1 MNVSYF
7 ICGYTTIK
15 ADYDNITPILNLC
28 MYYCIPYTSF
38 TAKSDGV
45 LLTLRLSAYKRL
57 EKEAKE
63 RGIEFETVQKG
74 GIPALLS
81 RYKHRYGIPIG
92 MLIAAALVFLSH
104 RFVWDIEVTGN
115 ENITTSEIC
124 ETLKTYGL
132 GVGTYIPTVNTDKI
146 ENEFLLDSE
155 RVSWISVN
163 LIGTVAEVQIREYQ
177 GETDEQASTKPANL
191 VASKSGIVQEV
202 RVRNGNVVVTAG
214 QYVEKGQLLVSGLYD
229 SQTLGFRY
237 TRAEGSIMAKTVTEY
252 YIEIPYEYEATVYT
266 GEEYCDKYLIF
277 FDYSINISKNSGK
290 MGALYDTISIVE
302 SLCLPD
308 GTETPFEICTVKHLA
323 YETATLKRTPE
334 EAEELAYFAL
344 AQRLASAAED
354 TTILRKIIVP
364 QIKESS
370 FALYCTVIAVED
382 IAKTVEF
389 EVEYDIERTKSEQ

>member
-1 MNVSYF
+1 MNISYF
-7 ICGYTTIK
+7 ICGYATIK
-15 ADYDNITPILNLC
+15 ANYDNITPLLNLC
-28 MYYCIPYTSF
+28 MYYCIPYSDFRAET
-38 TAKSDGV
+38 DGV
-45 LLTLRLSAYKRL
+45 LLTLRLSAKKKL

-63 RGIEFETVQKG
+63 RGIEFETVKKG

-92 MLIAAALVFLSH
+92 VLVAATLVFFSH

-124 ETLKTYGL
+124 EVLKNYGL
-132 GVGTYIPTVNTDKI
+132 GVGSYIPSLNTDRI

-155 RVSWISVN
+155 TVSWISVN

-177 GETDEQASTKPANL
+177 GETDKEASTKPANL
-191 VASKSGIVQEV
+191 VASKSGIIQEV
-202 RVRNGNVVVTAG
+202 RVYNGNVVVVSG
-214 QYVEKGQLLVSGLYD
+214 QHVDQGDLLVSGLYD
-229 SQTLGFRY
+229 SKTLGFRY

-266 GEEYCDKYLIF
+266 GAEYCDKYLNF

-290 MGALYDTISIVE
+290 EGALYDTISIVE

-308 GTETPFEICTVKHLA
+308 GTETPFEMRIVKHLE
-323 YETATLKRTPE
+323 YESVTLSRTAE
-334 EAEELAYFAL
+334 EAEELAYYEL
-344 AQRLASAAED
+344 SQKLASAAED
-354 TTILRKIIVP
+354 TIILRKVIVP
-364 QIKESS
+364 QIKERS
-370 FALYCTVIAVED
+370 FALYCTVIAIED

-389 EVEYDIERTKSEQ
+389 EVE

>member
-1 MNVSYF
+1 MNISYF
-7 ICGYTTIK
+7 ICGYVTIK
-15 ADYDNITPILNLC
+15 ANYDNITPLLNIC
-28 MYYCIPYTSF
+28 MYYSIPYSNFRAET
-38 TAKSDGV
+38 DGV
-45 LLTLRLSAYKRL
+45 FLTMRLSAKKKL
-57 EKEAKE
+57 EKEAKA
-63 RGIEFETVQKG
+63 RGIEFETVKKG

-92 MLIAAALVFLSH
+92 VLVAAALVFFSH

-124 ETLKTYGL
+124 EALKNYGL
-132 GVGTYIPTVNTDKI
+132 VVGSYIPSLNTDRI

-155 RVSWISVN
+155 TVSWISVN
-163 LIGTVAEVQIREYQ
+163 LIGTVAEVQVREYQ

-191 VASKSGIVQEV
+191 VASKSGIIQEV
-202 RVRNGNVVVTAG
+202 RVYNGNVVVVSG
-214 QYVEKGQLLVSGLYD
+214 QHVDQGDLLVSGLYD
-229 SQTLGFRY
+229 SKTLGFRY

-266 GEEYCDKYLIF
+266 GAEYYDKYLNF

-290 MGALYDTISIVE
+290 EGALYDTISIVE

-308 GTETPFEICTVKHLA
+308 GTETPFEMRTVKHLE
-323 YETATLKRTPE
+323 YESVTLSRTPK
-334 EAEELAYFAL
+334 EAEELAYFEL
-344 AQRLASAAED
+344 AQKLATAAED

-364 QIKESS
+364 QIKENS
-370 FALYCTVIAVED
+370 FALYCTVIAIED

-389 EVEYDIERTKSEQ
+389 EVE

>member
-1 MNVSYF
+1 MNISYF
-7 ICGYTTIK
+7 ICGYVTIK
-15 ADYDNITPILNLC
+15 ANYDNITPLLNLC
-28 MYYCIPYTSF
+28 MYYCIPYSDFRAET
-38 TAKSDGV
+38 DGV
-45 LLTLRLSAYKRL
+45 LLTMRLSAKKKL
-57 EKEAKE
+57 EREAKA
-63 RGIEFETVQKG
+63 RGIEFETVKKG
-74 GIPALLS
+74 GIPTLLS
-81 RYKHRYGIPIG
+81 RYKHRYGIAMG
-92 MLIAAALVFLSH
+92 MLIAAALIFFSH

-115 ENITTSEIC
+115 ESITTSEIC
-124 ETLKTYGL
+124 EALKNYGL
-132 GVGTYIPTVNTDKI
+132 GVGSYIPSLNTDRI

-202 RVRNGNVVVTAG
+202 KVYNGNVVVVSG
-214 QYVEKGQLLVSGLYD
+214 QHVNKGELLVSGLYD

-266 GEEYCDKYLIF
+266 GAEYCDKYLNF

-290 MGALYDTISIVE
+290 EGALYDTISIVE

-308 GTETPFEICTVKHLA
+308 GTETPFEMRTVKHLE
-323 YETATLKRTPE
+323 YESVTLTRTAV
-334 EAEELAYFAL
+334 EAEELAYFEL
-344 AQRLASAAED
+344 SQRLATAAEG

-364 QIKESS
+364 QIKDGS
-370 FALYCTVIAVED
+370 FALYCTVIAIED

-389 EVEYDIERTKSEQ
+389 EVE